1 MQKSRKQHPGFFCAE
16 FFVFKR
22 FHQTTK
28 LNFKLSITYKIFM
41 KINDFSRRE
50 FLRKLSIGAGAISL
64 GSALSSF
71 EMLLLAPKK
80 LGIALVGLG
89 NYAGGQLAPA
99 LLQTKNC
106 YLAGLVTG
114 TPEKAKSWSAK
125 YNIPQKNIYNYE
137 NFDSIAQN
145 PDIDIVYVVLPVSM
159 HKEFT
164 IRAAKAGKHVICEKP
179 MALNAADCREMIAA
193 CKKENRMLSIG
204 YRLHFEPH
212 NLEVMRLGQKQIL
225 GKVIQLENANGFVY
239 GGDPNAWRL
248 KKAMAGGG
256 GLMDMGIYAIQGARY
271 TLGQEPLFVKA
282 TQEKTKPELFKD
294 VDETVFWELEFP
306 GGFASQGKSSYNN
319 NWGSLKAKTEKG
331 FFELEPAYGYGGI
344 EGKTSKGP
352 MNLPNINQQAA
363 QMDDF
368 ANCINT
374 KKPTRVPGE
383 EGLKDMLVVDA
394 IYRSLD
400 SGKKE
405 KIGSV

>member
-1 MQKSRKQHPGFFCAE
+1 
-16 FFVFKR
+16 
-22 FHQTTK
+22 
-28 LNFKLSITYKIFM
+28 M
-41 KINDFSRRE
+41 KINPSSRRD
-50 FLRKLSIGAGAISL
+50 FLRQLSVGAGALTL
-64 GSALSSF
+64 GSSLSSF
-71 EMLLLAPKK
+71 DGLLLADKK

-89 NYAGGQLAPA
+89 GYAGGHLAPA

-106 YLAGLVTG
+106 YLAGIVTG
-114 TPEKAKSWSAK
+114 SPEKAKTWSAK
-125 YNIPQKNIYNYE
+125 YNIPQKNIYNYQ

-145 PDIDIVYVVLPVSM
+145 PDIDIVYVVLPVAL

-193 CKKENRMLSIG
+193 CKQANRMLSIG

-225 GKVIQLENANGFVY
+225 GKVTALETANGFVW
-239 GGDPNAWRL
+239 GGPPTWRL
-248 KKAMAGGG
+248 KKALSGGG
-256 GLMDMGIYAIQGARY
+256 ALMDMGIYAIQGSRY

-294 VDETVFWELEFP
+294 VDETIFWELEFP
-306 GGFASQGKSSYNN
+306 NNFVAKGKSSYNN
-319 NWGSLKAKTEKG
+319 NWGSLKAKTTNG
-331 FFELEPAYGYGGI
+331 FFELEPAFGYGGLD
-344 EGKTSKGP
+344 GKTSNGP
-352 MNLPNINQQAA
+352 MNIPNINQQAA

-368 ANCINT
+368 ANCINL

-394 IYRSLD
+394 IYRSLG
-400 SGKKE
+400 SGKRE
-405 KIGSV
+405 KIG

>member
-1 MQKSRKQHPGFFCAE
+1 MQ
-16 FFVFKR
+16 
-22 FHQTTK
+22 TN
-28 LNFKLSITYKIFM
+28 L
-41 KINDFSRRE
+41 FSRRN
-50 FLRKLSIGAGAISL
+50 FLRQLSIGAGALTL

-71 EMLLLAPKK
+71 DELLLADKK

-106 YLAGLVTG
+106 YLAGIVTG
-114 TPEKAKSWSAK
+114 TPEKAKTWSAK
-125 YNIPQKNIYNYE
+125 YNIPQKNIYNYQ

-145 PDIDIVYVVLPVSM
+145 PNIDIVYVVLPVSM

-179 MALNAADCREMIAA
+179 MALNAADCQEMIAA
-193 CKKENRMLSIG
+193 CKQANRMLSIG

-212 NLEVMRLGQKQIL
+212 NIEVMRLGQQKIL
-225 GKVIQLENANGFVY
+225 GKVTQLENANGFVY

-248 KKAMAGGG
+248 KKVLSGGG

-271 TLGQEPLFVKA
+271 TLGQEPIAVKA

-306 GGFASQGKSSYNN
+306 GGFMSKGKSSYNN
-319 NWGSLKAKTEKG
+319 NWGSLKAKTAKG

-344 EGKTSKGP
+344 EGKTSNGP
-352 MNLPNINQQAA
+352 MNFPQVIQQAL

-368 ANCINT
+368 ANCINL
-374 KKPTRVPGE
+374 KKQTRVPGE

-400 SGKKE
+400 SGKQE
-405 KIGSV
+405 KIG